1 MVKSGLVIKSA
12 ALNQVNSKV
21 KYYYKMFIDNLH
33 LKYRLANLISG
44 LLPEFASGAIR
55 AKLYRLVGLKNIQSD
70 AFIISNL
77 QLTSGQAGF
86 YQKLVIGS
94 GVVIGDHVTINLDA
108 EVRLGKNVSLGP
120 RVIIYTGTHQIGPG
134 SNRRVGQLLAKPVTI
149 EDGCWIGLAAII
161 LPGVTVGRGSIVA
174 AGAVVTQDIAPNSY
188 VEGNP
193 AKVIQPL
200 PWGNR

>member
-1 MVKSGLVIKSA
+1 MAKRRLVSLPVV
-12 ALNQVNSKV
+12 LNYVNGKF
-21 KYYYKMFIDNLH
+21 KYYFGMFKQNLH
-33 LKYRLANLISG
+33 LKFRLANLVSG

-55 AKLYRLVGLKNIQSD
+55 AKLYRVAGFKNVEAD
-70 AFIISNL
+70 AFIIGNL
-77 QLTSGQAGF
+77 QLTSGQASF
-86 YQKLVIGS
+86 YQNLIIGS
-94 GVVIGDHVTINLDA
+94 GAVIGDHVTINLDA

-120 RVIIYTGTHQIGPG
+120 LVIIYTGTHQIGPG
-134 SNRRVGQLLAKPVTI
+134 SNRRVGQLLAKSVKI

-174 AGAVVTQDIAPNSY
+174 AGAVVTQDVAPNSF

-193 AKVIQPL
+193 AKLIQSL